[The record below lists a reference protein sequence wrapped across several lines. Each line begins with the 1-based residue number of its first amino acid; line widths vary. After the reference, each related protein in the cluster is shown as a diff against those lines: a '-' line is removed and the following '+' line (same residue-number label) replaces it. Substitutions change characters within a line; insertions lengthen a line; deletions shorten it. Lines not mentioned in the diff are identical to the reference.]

1 MVWVQPLLSSSS
13 SSSFNSLSVL
23 QMVNALIIRSC
34 DYLGQWSC
42 SYLLSL
48 EIKLRHKHIDVVCH
62 SAAPARLQ
70 LEEYIYTRVHM
81 LSVRYCKQIR
91 SSRQH
96 AEEVEM

>member
-13 SSSFNSLSVL
+13 SSFNSLSVP

-48 EIKLRHKHIDVVCH
+48 EIKLRHKHSDVVCH
-62 SAAPARLQ
+62 SAAPGRLQ
-70 LEEYIYTRVHM
+70 WEENIYKHQGSYALCQVLEAD
-81 LSVRYCKQIR
+81 QIFPKPR
-91 SSRQH
+91 RGS
-96 AEEVEM
+96 